1 MKKVLSIIT
10 TIIFL
15 WAILMAVDYF
25 KGYSNEEKFLVNMST
40 EVTGE
45 YTKYNG
51 LGYTAIYYNYDR
63 KNVHSGEVLK
73 EFKILGLT
81 VSKEIAV
88 VKE

>member
-40 EVTGE
+40 
-45 YTKYNG
+45 
-51 LGYTAIYYNYDR
+51 
-63 KNVHSGEVLK
+63 
-73 EFKILGLT
+73 
-81 VSKEIAV
+81 
-88 VKE
+88 